1 MRGRVSHRRAGLV
14 LLAVVLVLPLSAGAA
29 PAADGK
35 AAPVV
40 GSDFRISGSQAT
52 ALEADAAVAW
62 NGDATEYLVVWEDER
77 DEATRGSDIYGRR
90 VDADG
95 SHLGEDFAISAALTD
110 QEDPAIVSTG
120 AGYLVLWVDSRTLNP
135 RGTDIYGQRLS
146 ATGELIGDPFRVCG
160 AGALGFDHA
169 PAIAWD
175 GSETL
180 VVWSDGRND
189 ADRGTDV
196 YGRRVSADG
205 APQGADFRISGT
217 NAVAD
222 EYNPAVAWNGT
233 GYLVVWEDS
242 RDDAARGVDV
252 RGRRVSAAG
261 APEGK
266 DFRISGTSA
275 TADDNAPAVAS
286 GSGNFLVVW
295 QDSRM
300 LPDRQLDIYG
310 RVVSAAGKPVG
321 ANFRVCGLQATGYD
335 WVPAVTWDGTI
346 PAYLVVWQDERS
358 WADRGADIYGR
369 RIAGEG
375 SRIGGDFRIS
385 GPGATDSEYSP
396 AVTWNGSSHLVVWQD
411 ARDATTR
418 GRDIWGRRVDL

>member
-1 MRGRVSHRRAGLV
+1 MRGRVSYRRAGLV

-35 AAPVV
+35 VTPVV

-62 NGDATEYLVVWEDER
+62 NADATEYLVVWVDER
-77 DEATRGSDIYGRR
+77 NDAGSGSDIYGRR

-95 SHLGEDFAISAALTD
+95 SRLGEDFAINAALTD

-120 AGYLVLWVDSRTLNP
+120 AGYLVVWVDSRKIHP

-146 ATGELIGDPFRVCG
+146 ATGELIGNPFRVCG
-160 AGALGFDHA
+160 AKALGFDHA

-180 VVWSDGRND
+180 VVWSDSRNETERNYD
-189 ADRGTDV
+189 IF
-196 YGRRVSADG
+196 GRRVSADG
-205 APQGADFRISGT
+205 VPQGADFRISGT
-217 NAVAD
+217 SAVAD
-222 EYNPAVAWNGT
+222 EYKPAVAWNGT
-233 GYLVVWEDS
+233 EYLVVWEDL

-266 DFRISGTSA
+266 DFRISDTSA
-275 TADDNAPAVAS
+275 TADDKAPAVAS
-286 GSGNFLVVW
+286 DNVNFLVVW
-295 QDSRM
+295 QDSR
-300 LPDRQLDIYG
+300 LRPDRQTDIYG
-310 RVVSAAGKPVG
+310 RIVSAAGQPVG
-321 ANFRVCGLQATGYD
+321 ANFRVCGPQATGWD
-335 WVPAVTWDGTI
+335 WVPAVVWDGTI
-346 PAYLVVWQDERS
+346 PTYLVVWQDERN
-358 WADRGADIYGR
+358 WADRGSDIYGR
-369 RIAGEG
+369 RVAGSG
-375 SRIGGDFRIS
+375 ARVGGDFRIS

-396 AVTWNGSSHLVVWQD
+396 AVAWNGSIHLVVWQD
-411 ARDATTR
+411 ARNATVR
-418 GRDIWGRRVDL
+418 DRDIWGRRVDL